1 MCTTPATSATS
12 GQFPL
17 QSDIDAAY
25 AMRIYLEYHPGRT
38 LSLSTLIWQCGVPAQ
53 RLKAAF
59 EYQFQERLEDYWEKV
74 QWRRMGREPAGG

>member
-1 MCTTPATSATS
+1 MCTTPATSATPAAS
-12 GQFPL
+12 GQSPL

-25 AMRIYLEYHPGRT
+25 AMRIFLEYHPGCK
-38 LSLSTLIWQCGVPAQ
+38 LSLSNLIWQCGVPEQ

-74 QWRRMGREPAGG
+74 QWRRMGR

>member
-1 MCTTPATSATS
+1 MYTDPIS
-12 GQFPL
+12 GTQSVTGNSPL

-38 LSLSTLIWQCGVPAQ
+38 LSLSALIWQCGIPEQ

-59 EYQFQERLEDYWEKV
+59 EYLFQERLEDYWAKK
-74 QWRRMGREPAGG
+74 QWPPLSR